1 MMTQKYRNM
10 GPLRYLINF
19 WKTLEMPLV
28 NCEISLILTSSE
40 DCKLIYG
47 SIDDQVPNFAITGTK
62 FYVPIVTLS
71 TQKNVKTIRS
81 IKRTINWNKYQ

>member
-40 DCKLIYG
+40 NWKLIYG
-47 SIDDQVPNFAITGTK
+47 SIDDQVPNFAITSTK

>member
-1 MMTQKYRNM
+1 MTQKYRNM

-40 DCKLIYG
+40 NCKLIYG

>member
-71 TQKNVKTIRS
+71 TQKNVKIIRS

>member
-1 MMTQKYRNM
+1 MTQKYRNM
-10 GPLRYLINF
+10 RPLRYLINF

>member
-1 MMTQKYRNM
+1 MTQKYRNM

-40 DCKLIYG
+40 NWKLIYG

>member
-1 MMTQKYRNM
+1 MTQKYRNM

>member
-19 WKTLEMPLV
+19 WKTLQMPLV

-40 DCKLIYG
+40 NWKLIYG

>member
-40 DCKLIYG
+40 NWKLIYG

>member
-40 DCKLIYG
+40 NCKLIYG

-81 IKRTINWNKYQ
+81 IKRAINWNKYQ

>member
-10 GPLRYLINF
+10 GPVRYLRNF

-28 NCEISLILTSSE
+28 NCEISLSLTWSE

-47 SIDDQVPNFAITGTK
+47 STDDQVPNFTITGTK
-62 FYVPIVTLS
+62 FYVPNITLS
-71 TQKNVKTIRS
+71 TQENVKTFRS

>member
-40 DCKLIYG
+40 NCKLIYG

>member
-1 MMTQKYRNM
+1 MTQKYRNM
-10 GPLRYLINF
+10 GPLKYLINF

-28 NCEISLILTSSE
+28 NCEFSLILTSSE
-40 DCKLIYG
+40 NCKLIYG

>member
-1 MMTQKYRNM
+1 
-10 GPLRYLINF
+10 
-19 WKTLEMPLV
+19 MPLV

-40 DCKLIYG
+40 NCKSIYG

-62 FYVPIVTLS
+62 FYVPIVTLL

>member
-1 MMTQKYRNM
+1 MMIQKYRNM

-40 DCKLIYG
+40 NCKLIYG